1 MVQWSR
7 IIFKVERVFI
17 CEKAMTP
24 SFIARIT
31 WSDGHQPTFGGN
43 FPLTCP
49 NPRLLLITALFFC
62 KSRLQDQEQKHNRIT
77 HLFFRRQSPFQKDL
91 MLKKMVVNVPIVMP
105 IPLLVFDSIDIAN
118 LWNPF
123 RIRIIMGKF
132 GCTQIRTS
140 SSCSSEKKKGFSN
153 LFLGFGIFCPEV

>member
-49 NPRLLLITALFFC
+49 NPRLLLITALFFFC
-62 KSRLQDQEQKHNRIT
+62 KSRLQDQEHTHYRIT
-77 HLFFRRQSPFQKDL
+77 HLFFRRQSPFQNDL
-91 MLKKMVVNVPIVMP
+91 MLKKMAVNVLNVKP
-105 IPLLVFDSIDIAN
+105 IPLLVFGSIDTAN

-123 RIRIIMGKF
+123 NRIRIIMGKF
-132 GCTQIRTS
+132 GCTQIQTS
-140 SSCSSEKKKGFSN
+140 SSCSCEKKI
-153 LFLGFGIFCPEV
+153 IF